1 MRALGN
7 RATHPRED
15 ASMFEGLERVENN
28 PESRPEAARGLYERA
43 WEESGDDF
51 EPCIGVHY
59 LDHQQPSAEDRIR
72 CAKDTG
78 LTNLPLH
85 SFAQKQ
91 IWCALVALYF
101 GDRLYEFLSRR
112 LS

>member
-1 MRALGN
+1 MC
-7 RATHPRED
+7 
-15 ASMFEGLERVENN
+15 EGLERVENN
-28 PESRPEAARGLYERA
+28 PEGRPEAARELYERA

-51 EPCIGVHY
+51 GACIGVHY

-72 CAKDTG
+72 CAKDIG

-91 IWCALVALYF
+91 IWCALVALYL
-101 GDRLYEFLSRR
+101 GDRLYEFLSKR